1 MKFNCQFSMNRQ
13 GLQKLLAQWL
23 QLGKER
29 EGMRV
34 SERGMMIIY
43 HGFLYLCEIGTWK
56 RIYENTRG
64 ITGNHKIFIG
74 YN

>member
-1 MKFNCQFSMNRQ
+1 
-13 GLQKLLAQWL
+13 L

-43 HGFLYLCEIGTWK
+43 HGFLYLCEMGTWK